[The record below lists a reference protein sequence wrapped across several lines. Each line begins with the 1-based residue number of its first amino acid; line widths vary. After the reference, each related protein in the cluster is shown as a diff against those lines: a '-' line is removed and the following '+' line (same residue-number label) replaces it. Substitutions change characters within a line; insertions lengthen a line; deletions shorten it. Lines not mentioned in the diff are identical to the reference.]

1 VPIAKRCEKNHG
13 AARNGQR
20 VGRFSLAANAGAKC
34 SKPLEIKAY
43 WIYSAEG
50 RPKDNV
56 LARWAGVSTARAWA
70 ETNNSLYELN
80 YRKFKGSILPADLDR
95 GLPAFTQCL
104 AGA

>member
-1 VPIAKRCEKNHG
+1 MGSGGPFQPRRKRRGNVLKTAGNQG
-13 AARNGQR
+13 LLSSR
-20 VGRFSLAANAGAKC
+20 RF
-34 SKPLEIKAY
+34 

-95 GLPAFTQCL
+95 GLPAFYPVLSWCL